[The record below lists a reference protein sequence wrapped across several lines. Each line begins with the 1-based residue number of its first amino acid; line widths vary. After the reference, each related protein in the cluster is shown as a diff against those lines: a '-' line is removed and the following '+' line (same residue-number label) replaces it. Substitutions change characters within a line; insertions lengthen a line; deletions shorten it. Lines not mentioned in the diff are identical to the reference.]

1 MENLSLFDLSHVKGE
16 VIRILFQNSDN
27 YYTVI
32 KVDVMDSNEDFDQEV
47 TIVGYLPQIVEGET
61 YLFKGKVT
69 NHPKYGKQLQA
80 ETFEKELPQTKQGVI
95 HYLSSDLF
103 KGIGKKTAET
113 IVDKLGEDALQKIID
128 DPDVLKEIP
137 KLNKQKRDTIA
148 ESIRENQAIER
159 IMIKLNELGFGPKLA
174 MAIYQFYK
182 DETLNIIKQSPYRL
196 VMDINGI
203 GFQRADQIAEQV
215 GISKDHHDRL
225 VAGVSYFL
233 DQQSLQNGHT
243 FLPVDILINGAY
255 ELLNHN
261 QPEVVT
267 KDQINGVII
276 EMSEENKLIIEN
288 DNCFLPSLYY
298 SEAKSVQII
307 HRLYQHQD
315 ELKEIEK
322 SDLQLHIGQIEDMN
336 DVSYAD
342 GQKLALETAINHK
355 MMLLTGGPGTGK
367 TTVIRGICELYSEI
381 HGVSLNY
388 DDYQEGTDFPIVL
401 AAPTGRAA
409 KRLSESTGLEA
420 MTIHRLIG
428 WSKDTQPDD
437 VLDNDI
443 HAHLIILDEMSMV
456 DTWLMYQFLRA
467 VPDYAQIIF
476 VGDEDQLPSVGPGQI
491 FKDLIDSKVIPRVN
505 LTEVYRQQEGSSII
519 DLAHKIKNGLPVSI
533 NEKHHDRSFIP
544 CSSNQIAT
552 VVEKVVQGAV
562 NKGYNMQDIQVLA
575 PIYRGPAGINKLNEL
590 LQDILNPKDEDTRF
604 LQYGDIEYRENDK
617 VLQLINRP
625 DDNVFNGDIGVVT
638 GVYKAEENA
647 LGKDV
652 VIVDYEGNDITYTKQ
667 DLSEITHAYCCSI
680 HKSQGSEFPIV
691 IMPIVRQY
699 FRMLQK
705 NILYTGL
712 TRAKQSLVVCGE
724 EQAFNQGIQTLGH
737 ERMTSFD
744 TKLKMYF
751 DTDVEE
757 DTESETEFIQTK
769 HIILTEDNMFEIDP
783 MINMNDK
790 TPYDFMK

>member
-182 DETLNIIKQSPYRL
+182 EETLNIIKQSPYRL

-215 GISKDHHDRL
+215 GISKDHHDRV

-243 FLPVDILINGAY
+243 FLPVDILVNGAY

-562 NKGYNMQDIQVLA
+562 NKGYNMQDIQVLS

-757 DTESETEFIQTK
+757 DTESETESIQTK

>member
-182 DETLNIIKQSPYRL
+182 EETLNIIKQSPYRL

-243 FLPVDILINGAY
+243 FLPVDILVNGAY

-261 QPEVVT
+261 QPEVVN
-267 KDQINGVII
+267 KDQINAVII

-751 DTDVEE
+751 DTDVET
-757 DTESETEFIQTK
+757 DTESETETIQTK

-790 TPYDFMK
+790 SPYDFMK

>member
-182 DETLNIIKQSPYRL
+182 EETLNIIKQSPYRL

-225 VAGVSYFL
+225 VAGASYFL

-243 FLPVDILINGAY
+243 FLPVDILVNGAY

-757 DTESETEFIQTK
+757 DTESETESIQTK

>member
-261 QPEVVT
+261 QPEVVN

-757 DTESETEFIQTK
+757 GSESETESVQTK

>member
-148 ESIRENQAIER
+148 ESIRENQAIEH

-182 DETLNIIKQSPYRL
+182 EETLNIIKQSPYRL

-243 FLPVDILINGAY
+243 FLPVDILTNGAY

-261 QPEVVT
+261 QPEVVN

-342 GQKLALETAINHK
+342 SQKLALETAINHK

-590 LQDILNPKDEDTRF
+590 LQDILNPKYEDTRF

-751 DTDVEE
+751 DTDVES
-757 DTESETEFIQTK
+757 DTESETESIQTK

>member
-148 ESIRENQAIER
+148 ESIRENQAIEH

-182 DETLNIIKQSPYRL
+182 EETLNIIKQSPYRL

-243 FLPVDILINGAY
+243 FLPVDILTNGAY

-261 QPEVVT
+261 QPEVVN

-751 DTDVEE
+751 DTDVES
-757 DTESETEFIQTK
+757 DNESETESIQTK

>member
-148 ESIRENQAIER
+148 ESIRENQAIEH

-182 DETLNIIKQSPYRL
+182 EETLNIIKQSPYRL

-243 FLPVDILINGAY
+243 FLPVDILTNGAY

-261 QPEVVT
+261 QPEVVN

-381 HGVSLNY
+381 HGMSLNY

-437 VLDNDI
+437 LLDNDI

-751 DTDVEE
+751 DTDVET
-757 DTESETEFIQTK
+757 DTESETETIQTK

-790 TPYDFMK
+790 SPYDFMK

>member
-148 ESIRENQAIER
+148 ESIRENQAIEH

-174 MAIYQFYK
+174 MAIYQYYK
-182 DETLNIIKQSPYRL
+182 EETLNIIKQSPYRL

-243 FLPVDILINGAY
+243 FLPVDILTNGAY

-261 QPEVVT
+261 QPEVVN

-491 FKDLIDSKVIPRVN
+491 FKDLIDSKVVPRVN

-751 DTDVEE
+751 DTDVES
-757 DTESETEFIQTK
+757 DTESETESIQTK

>member
-113 IVDKLGEDALQKIID
+113 IVDKLGGDALQKIID

-182 DETLNIIKQSPYRL
+182 EETLNIIKQSPYRL

-243 FLPVDILINGAY
+243 FLPVDILVNGAY

-261 QPEVVT
+261 QPEVVN

-751 DTDVEE
+751 DMDVET
-757 DTESETEFIQTK
+757 DTESETETIQTK

-790 TPYDFMK
+790 SPYDFMK

>member
-148 ESIRENQAIER
+148 ESIRENQAIEH

-182 DETLNIIKQSPYRL
+182 EETLNIIKQSPYRL

-243 FLPVDILINGAY
+243 FLPVDILTNGAY

-261 QPEVVT
+261 QPEVVN

-298 SEAKSVQII
+298 LEAKSVQII

-751 DTDVEE
+751 DTDVET
-757 DTESETEFIQTK
+757 DTESETETIQTK

-790 TPYDFMK
+790 SPYDFMK

>member
-625 DDNVFNGDIGVVT
+625 DGNVFNGDIGVVT

-757 DTESETEFIQTK
+757 DTESETESIQTK

>member
-32 KVDVMDSNEDFDQEV
+32 KVDVMDSNEDFDHEV
-47 TIVGYLPQIVEGET
+47 TIVGYFPQIVEGET
-61 YLFKGKVT
+61 YLFKGKVIE
-69 NHPKYGKQLQA
+69 HPKYGKQLQA
-80 ETFEKELPQTKQGVI
+80 DTFEKELPQTKQGVI

-113 IVDKLGEDALQKIID
+113 IVNKLGENALQKILD
-128 DPDVLKEIP
+128 DPDVLEGIP
-137 KLNKQKRDTIA
+137 KLNKQKRSTIV

-174 MAIYQFYK
+174 MSIYQTYK
-182 DETLNIIKQSPYRL
+182 EETMNIIKQSPYRL

-203 GFQRADQIAEQV
+203 GFQRADQIAEQI
-215 GISKDHHDRL
+215 GISKDHNERV
-225 VAGVSYFL
+225 VAGVNYYL

-243 FLPVDILINGAY
+243 FLPIDILINGAY

-261 QPEVVT
+261 QPEVVA
-267 KDQINGVII
+267 KEQINDVIV
-276 EMSEENKLIIEN
+276 EMSEESKIIIEDN
-288 DNCFLPSLYY
+288 NCFMPSLYY
-298 SEAKSVQII
+298 SEAKSVQIM
-307 HRLYQHQD
+307 HRLYQHQED
-315 ELKEIEK
+315 LKEIEK
-322 SDLQLHIGQIEDMN
+322 SDLQLHIGEIEDMN
-336 DVSYAD
+336 DVSYAE
-342 GQKLALETAINHK
+342 GQKNALETAINNK

-381 HGVSLNY
+381 HGVSLDY

-519 DLAHKIKNGLPVSI
+519 DLAHKIKNNIPVSI
-533 NEKHHDRSFIP
+533 NEKHHDRSFIS
-544 CSSNQIAT
+544 CNSNQIAS

-562 NKGYNMQDIQVLA
+562 KKGYNMQDIQVLA
-575 PIYRGPAGINKLNEL
+575 PIYRGPAGINKLNQL
-590 LQDILNPKDEDTRF
+590 LQDILNPKTEETRF
-604 LQYGDIEYRENDK
+604 LQYGEVEYREQDK

-625 DDNVFNGDIGVVT
+625 DDNVFNGDIGVVI

-652 VIVDYEGNDITYTKQ
+652 IIVDYEGNEITYTKQ
-667 DLSEITHAYCCSI
+667 DLSEVTHAYCCSI

-724 EQAFNQGIQTLGH
+724 ENAFNQGIKTLGNG
-737 ERMTSFD
+737 RMTSFD
-744 TKLKMYF
+744 TKLKLYF
-751 DTDVEE
+751 SND
-757 DTESETEFIQTK
+757 DTEEPTEIK
-769 HIILTEDNMFEIDP
+769 NLILTEENMYEVDP
-783 MINMNDK
+783 MINMQNK

>member
-243 FLPVDILINGAY
+243 FLPVDILVNGAY

-757 DTESETEFIQTK
+757 GSESETESVQTK

>member
-148 ESIRENQAIER
+148 ESIRENQAIEH

-182 DETLNIIKQSPYRL
+182 EETLNIIKQSPYRL

-243 FLPVDILINGAY
+243 FLPVDILTNGAY

-261 QPEVVT
+261 QPEVVN

-322 SDLQLHIGQIEDMN
+322 SDLQLHIGQIEEMN

-751 DTDVEE
+751 DTDVES
-757 DTESETEFIQTK
+757 DTESETESIQTK

>member
-575 PIYRGPAGINKLNEL
+575 PIYRGSAGINKLNEL

-757 DTESETEFIQTK
+757 DTESETESIQTK

-783 MINMNDK
+783 MINMNNK

>member
-182 DETLNIIKQSPYRL
+182 EETLNIIKQSPYRL

-243 FLPVDILINGAY
+243 FLPVDILVNGAY

-261 QPEVVT
+261 QPEVVN
-267 KDQINGVII
+267 KDQINAVII

-467 VPDYAQIIF
+467 VPNYAQIIF

-590 LQDILNPKDEDTRF
+590 LQDILNPKDKDTRF
-604 LQYGDIEYRENDK
+604 LQYGDVEYRENDK

-724 EQAFNQGIQTLGH
+724 EQAFNQGIQTIGH

-751 DTDVEE
+751 DTDVET
-757 DTESETEFIQTK
+757 DTQSETETIQTK

-790 TPYDFMK
+790 SPYDFMK

>member
-261 QPEVVT
+261 QPEVVN

-652 VIVDYEGNDITYTKQ
+652 VIVVYEGNDITYTKQ

-757 DTESETEFIQTK
+757 GSESETESIQTK

>member
-182 DETLNIIKQSPYRL
+182 EETLNIIKQSPYRL

-243 FLPVDILINGAY
+243 FLPVDILVNGAY

-261 QPEVVT
+261 QPEVVN
-267 KDQINGVII
+267 KDQINAVII

-590 LQDILNPKDEDTRF
+590 LQDILNPKDKDTRF
-604 LQYGDIEYRENDK
+604 LQYGDVEYRENDK

-744 TKLKMYF
+744 TKLRMYF
-751 DTDVEE
+751 DTDVET
-757 DTESETEFIQTK
+757 DTESETETIQTK

-790 TPYDFMK
+790 SPYDFMK

>member
-148 ESIRENQAIER
+148 ESIRENQAIEH

-182 DETLNIIKQSPYRL
+182 EETLNIIKQSPYRL

-243 FLPVDILINGAY
+243 FLPVDILTNGAY

-261 QPEVVT
+261 QPEVVN
-267 KDQINGVII
+267 KDQINGIII

-699 FRMLQK
+699 FRLLQK

-751 DTDVEE
+751 DTDVES
-757 DTESETEFIQTK
+757 DTESETESIQTK

>member
-148 ESIRENQAIER
+148 ESIRENQAIEH

-182 DETLNIIKQSPYRL
+182 EETLNIIKQSPYRL

-243 FLPVDILINGAY
+243 FLPVDILTNGAY

-261 QPEVVT
+261 QPEVVN

-751 DTDVEE
+751 DTDVET
-757 DTESETEFIQTK
+757 DTESETETIQTK

-783 MINMNDK
+783 MINMNEK
-790 TPYDFMK
+790 SPYDFMK

>member
-182 DETLNIIKQSPYRL
+182 EETLNIIKQSPYRL

-243 FLPVDILINGAY
+243 FLPVDILVNGAY

-533 NEKHHDRSFIP
+533 NEKLHDRSFIP

-751 DTDVEE
+751 DTDVES
-757 DTESETEFIQTK
+757 DTESETESIQTK

>member
-182 DETLNIIKQSPYRL
+182 EETLNIIKQSPYRL

-243 FLPVDILINGAY
+243 FLPVDILVNGAY

-267 KDQINGVII
+267 KDQINAVII

-757 DTESETEFIQTK
+757 DTESETESIQTK

>member
-148 ESIRENQAIER
+148 ESIRENQAIEH

-182 DETLNIIKQSPYRL
+182 EETLNIIKQSPYRL
-196 VMDINGI
+196 VIDINGI

-243 FLPVDILINGAY
+243 FLPVDILTNGAY

-261 QPEVVT
+261 QPEVVN

-367 TTVIRGICELYSEI
+367 TTVIQGICELYSEI

-751 DTDVEE
+751 DTDVES
-757 DTESETEFIQTK
+757 DTESETESIQTK

>member
-148 ESIRENQAIER
+148 ESIRENQAIEH

-182 DETLNIIKQSPYRL
+182 EETLNIIKQSPYRL

-243 FLPVDILINGAY
+243 FLPVDILTNGAY

-261 QPEVVT
+261 QPEVVN

-367 TTVIRGICELYSEI
+367 TTVIQGICELYSEI

-751 DTDVEE
+751 DTDVES
-757 DTESETEFIQTK
+757 DTESETESIQTK

>member
-113 IVDKLGEDALQKIID
+113 IVDKLGEEALQKIID

-261 QPEVVT
+261 QPEVVN

-575 PIYRGPAGINKLNEL
+575 PIYRGPAGVNKLNEL

-724 EQAFNQGIQTLGH
+724 EQAFNKGIQTLGH

-757 DTESETEFIQTK
+757 DTESETESIQTK

-783 MINMNDK
+783 MINMNNK

>member
-1 MENLSLFDLSHVKGE
+1 LENLSLFDLSHVKGE

-148 ESIRENQAIER
+148 ESIRENQAIEH

-182 DETLNIIKQSPYRL
+182 EETLNIIKQSPYRL

-243 FLPVDILINGAY
+243 FLPVDILTNGAY

-261 QPEVVT
+261 QPEVVN

-744 TKLKMYF
+744 MKLKMYF
-751 DTDVEE
+751 DTDVES
-757 DTESETEFIQTK
+757 DTESETESIQTK

>member
-1 MENLSLFDLSHVKGE
+1 
-16 VIRILFQNSDN
+16 QNSDN

-32 KVDVMDSNEDFDQEV
+32 KVDVMDSNEDFDHEV
-47 TIVGYLPQIVEGET
+47 TIVGYFPQIVEGET
-61 YLFKGKVT
+61 YLFKGKVIE
-69 NHPKYGKQLQA
+69 HPKYGKQLQA
-80 ETFEKELPQTKQGVI
+80 DAFEKELPQTKQGVI

-113 IVDKLGEDALQKIID
+113 IVNKLGENALQKILD
-128 DPDVLKEIP
+128 DPDVLEEIP
-137 KLNKQKRDTIA
+137 KLNKQKRSTIV

-159 IMIKLNELGFGPKLA
+159 IMKKLNELGFGPKLA
-174 MAIYQFYK
+174 MSIYQTYK
-182 DETLNIIKQSPYRL
+182 EETMNIIKQSPYRL

-203 GFQRADQIAEQV
+203 GFQRADQIAEQI
-215 GISKDHHDRL
+215 GISKDHNERV
-225 VAGVSYFL
+225 VAGVNYYL

-243 FLPVDILINGAY
+243 FLPIDILINGAY

-261 QPEVVT
+261 QPEVVA
-267 KDQINGVII
+267 KEQINDVIVEMMEESKIII
-276 EMSEENKLIIEN
+276 EDN
-288 DNCFLPSLYY
+288 NCFMPSLYY
-298 SEAKSVQII
+298 SEAKSVQIM
-307 HRLYQHQD
+307 HRLYQHQED
-315 ELKEIEK
+315 LKEIEK
-322 SDLQLHIGQIEDMN
+322 SDLQLHIGEIEDMN
-336 DVSYAD
+336 DVSYAE
-342 GQKLALETAINHK
+342 GQKNALETAINNK

-381 HGVSLNY
+381 HGVSVDY

-519 DLAHKIKNGLPVSI
+519 DLAHKIKNNIPVSI
-533 NEKHHDRSFIP
+533 NEKHHDRSFIS
-544 CSSNQIAT
+544 CNSNQIAS

-562 NKGYNMQDIQVLA
+562 KKGYNMQDIQVLA
-575 PIYRGPAGINKLNEL
+575 PIYRGPAGINKLNQL
-590 LQDILNPKDEDTRF
+590 LQDILNPKTEETRF
-604 LQYGDIEYRENDK
+604 LQYGEVEYREQDK

-625 DDNVFNGDIGVVT
+625 DDNVFNGDIGVVI

-652 VIVDYEGNDITYTKQ
+652 IIVDYEGNEITYTKQ
-667 DLSEITHAYCCSI
+667 DLSEVTHAYCCSI

-712 TRAKQSLVVCGE
+712 TRAK
-724 EQAFNQGIQTLGH
+724 
-737 ERMTSFD
+737 
-744 TKLKMYF
+744 
-751 DTDVEE
+751 
-757 DTESETEFIQTK
+757 
-769 HIILTEDNMFEIDP
+769 
-783 MINMNDK
+783 
-790 TPYDFMK
+790 

>member
-32 KVDVMDSNEDFDQEV
+32 KVDVIDSNEDFDQEV

-148 ESIRENQAIER
+148 ESIRENQAIEH

-182 DETLNIIKQSPYRL
+182 EETLNIIKQSPYRL

-243 FLPVDILINGAY
+243 FLPVDILTNGAY

-261 QPEVVT
+261 QPEVVN

-625 DDNVFNGDIGVVT
+625 DNNVFNGDIGVVT

-744 TKLKMYF
+744 MKLKMYF
-751 DTDVEE
+751 DTDVES
-757 DTESETEFIQTK
+757 DTESETESIQTK

>member
-148 ESIRENQAIER
+148 ESIRENQAIEH

-182 DETLNIIKQSPYRL
+182 EETLNIIKQSPYRL

-243 FLPVDILINGAY
+243 FLPVDILTNGAY

-261 QPEVVT
+261 QPEVVN

-751 DTDVEE
+751 DMDVET
-757 DTESETEFIQTK
+757 DTESETETIQTK

-790 TPYDFMK
+790 SPYDFMK

>member
-148 ESIRENQAIER
+148 ESIRENQAIEH

-182 DETLNIIKQSPYRL
+182 EETLNIIKQSPYRL

-243 FLPVDILINGAY
+243 FLPVDILTNGAY

-261 QPEVVT
+261 QPEVVN

-381 HGVSLNY
+381 HGMSLNY

-751 DTDVEE
+751 DTDVET
-757 DTESETEFIQTK
+757 DTESETETIQTK

-790 TPYDFMK
+790 SPYDFMK

>member
-32 KVDVMDSNEDFDQEV
+32 KVDVIDSNEDFDQEV

-148 ESIRENQAIER
+148 ESIRENQAIEH

-182 DETLNIIKQSPYRL
+182 EETLNIIKQSPYRL

-243 FLPVDILINGAY
+243 FLPVDILTNGAY

-261 QPEVVT
+261 QPEVVN

-751 DTDVEE
+751 DTDVES
-757 DTESETEFIQTK
+757 DTESETESIQTK

>member
-137 KLNKQKRDTIA
+137 KLNKQKRETIA
-148 ESIRENQAIER
+148 ESIRENQAIEH

-182 DETLNIIKQSPYRL
+182 EETLNIIKQSPYRL

-243 FLPVDILINGAY
+243 FLPVDILTNGAY

-261 QPEVVT
+261 QPEVVN

-456 DTWLMYQFLRA
+456 DTWLMYQFLRT

-751 DTDVEE
+751 DTDVES
-757 DTESETEFIQTK
+757 DTESETESIQTK

>member
-80 ETFEKELPQTKQGVI
+80 ESFEKELPQTKQGVI

-128 DPDVLKEIP
+128 EPDVLKEIP

-148 ESIRENQAIER
+148 ASIRENQAIER

-174 MAIYQFYK
+174 MSIYQVYK
-182 DETLNIIKQSPYRL
+182 EETLNVLKQTPYRL

-225 VAGVSYFL
+225 IAGLSYFL

-243 FLPVDILINGAY
+243 YLPIDILINGAY

-261 QPEVVT
+261 QSEVVN
-267 KDQINGVII
+267 KDQLNGVII
-276 EMSEENKLIIEN
+276 EMNEDKKLIIEDN
-288 DNCFLPSLYY
+288 NCFLPSLYY

-315 ELKEIEK
+315 ELKDIEK
-322 SDLQLHIGQIEDMN
+322 SDLQLHIGQIEEMN

-342 GQKLALETAINHK
+342 GQKLALETAINNK

-388 DDYQEGTDFPIVL
+388 DDYQEGSDFPIVL

-409 KRLSESTGLEA
+409 KRLSESTDLEA

-491 FKDLIDSKVIPRVN
+491 FKDLIDSEVIPRVN

-519 DLAHKIKNGLPVSI
+519 DLAHKIKNGMTVSI

-590 LQDILNPKDEDTRF
+590 LQDILNPKDESTRY
-604 LQYGDIEYRENDK
+604 LEYGDIEYRENDK

-625 DDNVFNGDIGVVT
+625 DDNVFNGDIGVVI

-652 VIVDYEGNDITYTKQ
+652 VIVDYEGSEITYTKQ

-712 TRAKQSLVVCGE
+712 TRAKQSLVICGE
-724 EQAFNQGIQTLGH
+724 EKAFNQGIQTLGH
-737 ERMTSFD
+737 GRMTSFD

-751 DTDVEE
+751 QDDKDNENTNEP
-757 DTESETEFIQTK
+757 IQMK
-769 HIILTEDNMFEIDP
+769 NLILTEETMYEIDP
-783 MINMNDK
+783 MINMKDK